1 MEIFELDKLTE
12 ESKELFKKVIQTII
26 SKTYIIEKR
35 YHKDKN
41 LYRDR
46 MYSFIEEYESIVKEY
61 LNLGGFDLKSDSN
74 NGVYYIESDNF
85 RNNINFSKLATI
97 FLLLIRLM
105 YDEKQES
112 VSIGLFTT
120 FRYSELLKSINIF
133 NLSTKLLSESK
144 QIEALKTLI
153 KYNFIEKVDGLYTD
167 PSSVYVI
174 YPSIIHCIDGNAVR
188 GILEEFKE
196 KIESNNPEETISIG
210 DDLDEIYN

>member
-1 MEIFELDKLTE
+1 MEMLELDKLTE
-12 ESKELFKKVIQTII
+12 GTKELFKKVIQTLI

-35 YHKDKN
+35 YHKDKK
-41 LYRDR
+41 LYRDP
-46 MYSFIEEYESIVKEY
+46 MYSFIEEYESVVKEY
-61 LNLGGFDLKSDSN
+61 LNFGGFDLKNDSN
-74 NGVYYIESDNF
+74 NGVYYIENDSF
-85 RNNINFSKLATI
+85 RNNISFSKLTTI

-112 VSIGLFTT
+112 VSIGLFTI
-120 FRYSELLKSINIF
+120 FRYSELLRSINIF
-133 NLSTKLLSESK
+133 NLSTNLLSETK

-153 KYNFIEKVDGLYTD
+153 KYNFVEKIDGVYTE

-196 KIESNNPEETISIG
+196 KIESNNSEENINRG
-210 DDLDEIYN
+210 DDLDEVYN